1 MDLRVREGG
10 GSESLSV
17 MERIGVEPRG
27 SDREQD
33 QTGNITSRASG
44 QTSTWSLVTG
54 EFEKPSRQ
62 GRQMTAMATLAGAP
76 CYEVVIDWNRINWN
90 KVNRNVRRLQA
101 RIVKAIE
108 EKRWGKVKALQWLL
122 THSFSGKALAVRRV
136 TENRG
141 KKTAGVD
148 GEVWD
153 TPQKKVRGIQ
163 RLRQHGYRTQ
173 PRKRT
178 YIPKKDGK
186 RKRPL
191 GIPTMLDR
199 AMEALYKLALDPIA
213 ETTGDPN
220 SYGFR
225 KERSPADA
233 IAQCFLCFRQ
243 KTSPTT
249 VYEGDIRGCFDN
261 FSHEWMLDNIPMEKR
276 ILKQWL
282 KAGYIDRNVFYHTE
296 VGAPQGGIASPVLAN
311 MALDGLETAIANQSH
326 RGTKRQAKL
335 HLIRFADDFVITGN
349 SKALLGEDIEPGV
362 VAFLAERGLELSAE
376 KTKLTDIEDGFDF
389 LGQNV
394 RKYNGKLLI
403 KPSKDSVKRLMAK
416 VRAIIKANPCTSAG
430 QLIVQLNPLIRGWAN
445 YHRHVV
451 SKKVFQKVDHEMVMA
466 LWRWARRRHRNKG
479 ARWIRRKYFTRQ
491 WVFCG
496 RVRKGDGTYR
506 TVTLIQAR
514 KTPIVRHI
522 KVRAVANPY
531 DSKWEP
537 YFEKRLQRKME
548 AKWQDKRSLLYLWR
562 SQNGVC
568 PVCGE
573 RISEETG
580 WENHH
585 IEWRVHGGSDTM
597 DNRVLLHPTCHK
609 QVHSLGTNCLIAAS
623 YQGALAAA

>member
-1 MDLRVREGG
+1 MGLRVREGG
-10 GSESLSV
+10 GSKCLPV
-17 MERIGVEPRG
+17 MGRIEVEPRG
-27 SDREQD
+27 SDREQE
-33 QTGNITSRASG
+33 QTGNIASRASG
-44 QTSTWSLVTG
+44 QTSTWSLITREFG
-54 EFEKPSRQ
+54 EPLEQ
-62 GRQMTAMATLAGAP
+62 GRQMTAVATLAGAP
-76 CYEVVIDWNRINWN
+76 CYEVEIDWNRINWK
-90 KVNRNVRRLQA
+90 KVNRNVRRLQS
-101 RIVKAIE
+101 RIVKAVE

-141 KKTAGVD
+141 KKTPGVD

-153 TPQKKVRGIQ
+153 TPQKKAQGIV
-163 RLRQHGYRTQ
+163 RLRQRGYRAQ
-173 PRKRT
+173 PLRRT

-191 GIPTMLDR
+191 GIPIMLDR
-199 AMEALYKLALDPIA
+199 SMQALYKLALDPIA

-225 KERSPADA
+225 KKRSTVDA

-243 KTSPTT
+243 KTSPTA

-261 FSHEWMLDNIPMEKR
+261 FCHDWMMEYIPIEKR

-282 KAGYIDRNVFYHTE
+282 KAGYIDRNVFYRTE
-296 VGAPQGGIASPVLAN
+296 TGTPQGGIISPVLAN
-311 MALDGLETAIANQSH
+311 MALDGLEATIANQPH

-335 HLIRFADDFVITGN
+335 HLIRFADDFVVTGS

-362 VAFLAERGLELSAE
+362 VEFVTERGLELSAE
-376 KTKLTDIEDGFDF
+376 KTKLTDIEEGFDF

-394 RKYNGKLLI
+394 RKYKGKLLI
-403 KPSKDSVKRLMAK
+403 KPSKDSVKRLMTK
-416 VRAIIKANPCTSAG
+416 VRAIIKANPCASAG
-430 QLIVQLNPLIRGWAN
+430 QLIEELNPLLRGWIN

-451 SKKVFQKVDHEMVMA
+451 SKKVFQKVDYDIYQA
-466 LWRWARRRHRNKG
+466 LWRWARRRHRKKG
-479 ARWIRRKYFTRQ
+479 ARWIRKKYFDKQ
-491 WVFCG
+491 WTFRG
-496 RVRKGDGTYR
+496 QVRKENGTWR
-506 TVTLIQAR
+506 NVKLVRPA
-514 KTPIVRHI
+514 KVPIVRHVKI
-522 KVRAVANPY
+522 RAAANPY
-531 DSKWEP
+531 DPKWEH

-548 AKWQDKRSLLYLWR
+548 AKLQGKRSLLHLWR

-573 RISEETG
+573 KISEETG

-597 DNRVLLHPTCHK
+597 GNRVLLHPTCHH
-609 QVHSLGTNCLIAAS
+609 QIHSLG
-623 YQGALAAA
+623 